1 MPIAHLGHAELLVS
15 DLESSRDFFTR
26 VLGLHVSDESDDQV
40 YLRAWQDW
48 EHHTLVLTRAAE
60 SALGHLAWRV
70 SGPEQ
75 LSEYERLLT
84 AVGVECH
91 WVEGGSELGQGDG
104 LRFSSPAGIPHELYW
119 EADRHV
125 ERDPA
130 LSSRLPSHPTKF
142 GTTGVAPRR
151 FDHVNFLVEDALAEQ
166 KWTTDVL
173 GIRHNYYLENED
185 NMRLGSWLSSNNL
198 SHEIAIMR
206 NRGPIDSALHHVA
219 YFVDSPDQ
227 VVRGATILAENEI
240 TIEWGPGT
248 HGTSGAIFLYFL
260 EPSGH
265 RIEVWT
271 GGFLLFAPD
280 WKPVR
285 WDRSVFQLGLDLWG
299 STPPESFMTQGTPF
313 AAPALAD
320 RPA

>member
-15 DLESSRDFFTR
+15 DLDSSRDFFTR
-26 VLGLHVSDESDDQV
+26 VLGLYVSDETDDQV

-48 EHHTLVLTRAAE
+48 EHHTLVLTQATE
-60 SALGHLAWRV
+60 SALGHTAWRV
-70 SGPEQ
+70 AGPDQ

-84 AVGVECH
+84 AAGVECH

-119 EADRHV
+119 EAARHV
-125 ERDPA
+125 ETDPA
-130 LSSRLPSHPTKF
+130 LSSRLPSHPTRF
-142 GTTGVAPRR
+142 GSTGVAPRR
-151 FDHVNFLVEDALAEQ
+151 FDHINFLVDDALAEQ
-166 KWTTDVL
+166 QWTTDVL

-185 NMRLGSWLSSNNL
+185 NTRLGSWLSSNNL

-206 NRGPIDSALHHVA
+206 NRGPNGSALHHVA

-227 VVRGATILAENEI
+227 VVRAATILAENEI
-240 TIEWGPGT
+240 RIEWGPGT

-265 RIEVWT
+265 RVEVWT

-280 WKPVR
+280 WEPIR

-299 STPPESFMTQGTPF
+299 STPPESFMTRGTPF